1 MLPPVDCLFA
11 WLGEQVLV
19 HLFGG
24 SPMAN
29 SLRYP
34 FLAMLSYH
42 LKSLLHFFTILSL
55 ATIDLNVAMKL
66 VNYVSKKDNYH
77 AILQYL

>member
-1 MLPPVDCLFA
+1 MLPPVECLFA

-29 SLRYP
+29 SQRYP
-34 FLAMLSYH
+34 FLAMLIYH
-42 LKSLLHFFTILSL
+42 LKSLSL
-55 ATIDLNVAMKL
+55 VVLPFKFKFISFLRFHTYKP
-66 VNYVSKKDNYH
+66 
-77 AILQYL
+77 